1 MREHAIATLVH
12 DLGKLLLPGHFKI
25 ATAESCTGGMLAC
38 AIVSDIDAS
47 SILERAFV
55 VYSVDAKCEML
66 GLERDR
72 VEECGGV
79 AKDAAI
85 AMARSALQKSGAD
98 LAVAITGFA
107 GPREGDEEVGL
118 IHIATAYAQGVHHK
132 ALHLGDIGRKAA
144 CEQAVAA
151 ALEMMIEVSHA
162 FFAARTSA

>member
-1 MREHAIATLVH
+1 
-12 DLGKLLLPGHFKI
+12 
-25 ATAESCTGGMLAC
+25 MLAC
-38 AIVSDIDAS
+38 PIVSADDAR

-55 VYSVDAKCEML
+55 VYSGDAKCDML

-79 AKDAAI
+79 AKDVAI

-118 IHIATAYAQGVHHK
+118 FHIATAYAQGVHHK

-151 ALEMMIEVSHA
+151 ALEMMIEVSRA